1 MNTQTIHAEYAPIVG
16 ASARA
21 VSRARQ
27 TFRRIKGSM
36 LARHWE
42 RETIRELSS
51 LPAHILRD
59 IGLRPDNIREVAAE
73 MAKERAEQWA
83 RRAGAANGFGG

>member
-1 MNTQTIHAEYAPIVG
+1 MNTQTIHAEYVPIV
-16 ASARA
+16 AAPARA
-21 VSRARQ
+21 VSKTRQ
-27 TFRRIKGSM
+27 MFRRVKSSM